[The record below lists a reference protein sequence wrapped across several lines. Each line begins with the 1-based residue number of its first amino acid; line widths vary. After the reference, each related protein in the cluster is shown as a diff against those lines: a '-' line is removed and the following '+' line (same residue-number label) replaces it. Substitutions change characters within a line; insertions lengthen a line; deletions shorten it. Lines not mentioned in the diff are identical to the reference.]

1 MLCTTEVSFDFVIR
15 WGVCTCSMNCQQ
27 FESLM
32 FVLGQEIHPE
42 FIIYAMINPT
52 ELCSVIR
59 SIVGWDFPGCP
70 VVKTLG
76 SRCRGHAF
84 SPPHCMVCPGRELP
98 QDQVPG
104 QQIHGTTVDSRR
116 PLPPALRQD
125 PPPQTPSAFSTPK
138 ASWWPRRKG
147 TGPRGL
153 GSGVQVRAGRGPQR
167 AHEGAL

>member
-1 MLCTTEVSFDFVIR
+1 M
-15 WGVCTCSMNCQQ
+15 WVCTCSMNCQQ

-125 PPPQTPSAFSTPK
+125 PPPQTPRP
-138 ASWWPRRKG
+138 P
-147 TGPRGL
+147 PRGL
-153 GSGVQVRAGRGPQR
+153 GSGVQVGAGRGPQR